1 MADHISAIVV
11 LSAETGLN
19 DTAFLVIKAPPH
31 AAWPES
37 LNRIDY
43 EAPTTDALAE
53 NILKFLVFGAVNC
66 CHI

>member
-1 MADHISAIVV
+1 MADYISAIVV
-11 LSAETGLN
+11 LSAETGLD

-53 NILKFLVFGAVNC
+53 KYFKIFG
-66 CHI
+66 I